1 MNVSLRLRLFLLTCF
16 TLIVLCS
23 CSPAREK
30 SQWTILV
37 YMAADNSL
45 DEAAMSDIEE
55 MQSAQFSDQVRVIV
69 QIDHRDEYPS
79 SEYTGTERYRVRSG
93 SIDRI
98 SKLGEKDSGDYRT
111 MASFF
116 NWGTSVYPAE
126 KYAYVIWSH
135 GNGWYNYFNKFC
147 PDNQS
152 DNAINVADGEFR
164 AAMELVDTKP
174 DILLLDACNMQTM
187 EVLTEIADYADF
199 IIGSEASVPEDGFP
213 YQDILPLWDVHTTT
227 QDLCSDIA
235 LNYINSY
242 NPYGSQNPNGSFEN
256 RVSCSVVKTKHFSG
270 FVDALGDFVLAEM
283 EQHKIDFIDA
293 RDEVSFEFNDLDADV
308 DIKEF
313 LLLYQ
318 DITQDPQ
325 VEQLLTLLD
334 EAFPAQW
341 LYKHPAD
348 YSDLGGSA
356 SVWFPRYEDQFTN
369 LYPEYYSMEF
379 SQSGWGSFLT
389 FLFIT
394 NSPIL

>member
-1 MNVSLRLRLFLLTCF
+1 
-16 TLIVLCS
+16 
-23 CSPAREK
+23 
-30 SQWTILV
+30 
-37 YMAADNSL
+37 
-45 DEAAMSDIEE
+45 
-55 MQSAQFSDQVRVIV
+55 
-69 QIDHRDEYPS
+69 
-79 SEYTGTERYRVRSG
+79 
-93 SIDRI
+93 
-98 SKLGEKDSGDYRT
+98 
-111 MASFF
+111 
-116 NWGTSVYPAE
+116 
-126 KYAYVIWSH
+126 
-135 GNGWYNYFNKFC
+135 
-147 PDNQS
+147 
-152 DNAINVADGEFR
+152 
-164 AAMELVDTKP
+164 
-174 DILLLDACNMQTM
+174 
-187 EVLTEIADYADF
+187 
-199 IIGSEASVPEDGFP
+199 
-213 YQDILPLWDVHTTT
+213 
-227 QDLCSDIA
+227 
-235 LNYINSY
+235 
-242 NPYGSQNPNGSFEN
+242 
-256 RVSCSVVKTKHFSG
+256 
-270 FVDALGDFVLAEM
+270 M

-369 LYPEYYSMEF
+369 LYLEYYSMEF